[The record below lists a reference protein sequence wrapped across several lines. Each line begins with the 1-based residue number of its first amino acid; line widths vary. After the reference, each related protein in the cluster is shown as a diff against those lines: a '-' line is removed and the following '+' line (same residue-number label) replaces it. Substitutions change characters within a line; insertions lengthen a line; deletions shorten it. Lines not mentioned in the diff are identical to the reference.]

1 MTKTAFI
8 STVFAAY
15 VAVMF
20 AVASIPAE
28 APQVVSQMQTQ
39 QAVN

>member
-1 MTKTAFI
+1 MKTALI

-20 AVASIPAE
+20 AVASMPGE
-28 APQVVSQMQTQ
+28 APKIVSQIQTQ
-39 QAVN
+39 QAIN

>member
-20 AVASIPAE
+20 AVASIPGK
-28 APQVVSQMQTQ
+28 APEVVSQMQTQ